1 MNEYD
6 FLNLSSFEFEN
17 ITRDLLQKKLGIF
30 IESFTTGRDGGV
42 DLRIAKS
49 KSSNIIIQAKR
60 YQKYSDLKFILKK
73 EADNLAKCKN
83 KPTRYILSTSVG
95 LTPSNKTEISS
106 ILAPYIKCPEDIL
119 GKNDLNNLLGLYD
132 EIETKYH
139 KLWLSSV
146 SVLKRVLHSKVYN
159 QSKFELQEI
168 KELLKIYV
176 QNESYN
182 KALDI
187 LKEHHYVIISGI
199 PGIGKT
205 TLARMLV
212 FNLLSKEFDE
222 FIYLSDDIDDAY
234 TIFDDNK
241 KQVFFFD
248 DFLGKNF
255 LEIKPRRNED
265 NKLVKFIETIK
276 KSKNK
281 IFILTTREYILNQAK
296 TTFEQLNNPSINLAK
311 CTLDLSSYT
320 KFIRAE
326 ILYNH
331 LFFADV
337 PRDHLINLIEKRK
350 FIEIIEHKNYNP
362 RIIETFVN
370 QQFWDNCEADK
381 FSEHLMDFFNNPES
395 VWLHAFENTI
405 SNEAQVTL
413 LILSTLGTPVLM
425 EDLKDAINSFFIE
438 NSDNYLMKIDS
449 MLFLKVIKALENTFI
464 VTKMDSQGKVAI
476 EFQNPSIQDFL
487 INYINGKKSLIIE
500 LINSFIYKDQ
510 FFRIF
515 TLKKIDKKEVKF
527 FKIQLIKDLIDI
539 YCAKLINNFYLLKN
553 SSISVLHSEKSNE
566 FRWYKS
572 DSFLYSFLDRIK
584 EEFSKLDREDISSFV
599 FKAFQ
604 RNIEPKV
611 ENYSERSAYIRLFD
625 KIDKFELKID
635 ASKIIDSF
643 GNQVDSVEALSQ
655 FQELGESFPSEF
667 ELFTNQ
673 DIFKEKINEIVESE
687 IEYTDIYEYDN
698 LATDLRSI
706 QSNFGVHLETVIG
719 DLNDQYSGH
728 MDDASAQAE
737 AEMDDYKI
745 EEREYRDRI
754 EMEENMITSLFSSL
768 LE

>member
-241 KQVFFFD
+241 KQGFFFD

-381 FSEHLMDFFNNPES
+381 FSEHLTYFFNNPES